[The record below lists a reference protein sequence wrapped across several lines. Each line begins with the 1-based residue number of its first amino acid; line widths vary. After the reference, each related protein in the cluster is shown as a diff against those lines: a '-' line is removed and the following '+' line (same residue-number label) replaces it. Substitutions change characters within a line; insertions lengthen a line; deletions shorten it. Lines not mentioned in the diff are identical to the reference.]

1 VPSVAGRS
9 GQHRKQR
16 SPDRRAAAVD
26 ARCDLPCIRVK
37 LQSVPH
43 APLVVAFD
51 LGHTIMDE
59 RRDADV
65 PIETRPIH
73 LMPGV
78 ADVLPHLPLPLALW
92 ANTRVARDV
101 EVRRW
106 LERAG
111 LAGFFESVITSVD
124 AGARKPSR
132 EFFEYA
138 LARGGWEKSDVVFV
152 GNQLNSDITGAEA
165 FGIRSIWLSAVV
177 YRSHD
182 DLPCQ
187 ARPTFTIETLHGLPA
202 LLRRLPSGDIDVS
215 GGG

>member
-1 VPSVAGRS
+1 VS
-9 GQHRKQR
+9 G
-16 SPDRRAAAVD
+16 
-26 ARCDLPCIRVK
+26 
-37 LQSVPH
+37 

-78 ADVLPHLPLPLALW
+78 ANVLPHLPRPLALW

-106 LERAG
+106 LERAR
-111 LAGFFESVITSVD
+111 LDGFFESVITSVD
-124 AGARKPSR
+124 AGARKPAR
-132 EFFEYA
+132 EFFEFA
-138 LARGGWEKSDVVFV
+138 LARGGWERTDVVFI

-165 FGIRSIWLSAVV
+165 FGIRSIWLSAAV
-177 YRSHD
+177 YRSLD
-182 DLPCQ
+182 DTPCA
-187 ARPTFTIETLHGLPA
+187 ARPTFIIDTLHDLPA
-202 LLRRLPSGDIDVS
+202 LLERLQSGDIDVS